1 METKAL
7 PPSTPAQK
15 NGTNS
20 SYEVSPVGGTQATE
34 HVHWLKCE
42 FHIVHAPA
50 AIWKEKGVLTAK
62 HPPVQYKELILELLE
77 AIQLPAEVA
86 IIHCKPPKR

>member
-1 METKAL
+1 M
-7 PPSTPAQK
+7 
-15 NGTNS
+15 
-20 SYEVSPVGGTQATE
+20 
-34 HVHWLKCE
+34 
-42 FHIVHAPA
+42 VHAPA

-86 IIHCKPPKR
+86 IIYCKSPKR

>member
-1 METKAL
+1 MEVTSWIRVSEGGYAIVRPQDTMETKAL

-34 HVHWLKCE
+34 HVH
-42 FHIVHAPA
+42 
-50 AIWKEKGVLTAK
+50 
-62 HPPVQYKELILELLE
+62 
-77 AIQLPAEVA
+77 
-86 IIHCKPPKR
+86 